1 MLVAVLATVFTVTL
15 AVHLLSTALAW
26 PRAAR
31 ERGPDAPARPPVS
44 LVRPVCGLD
53 VFDAETLASSFGQD
67 YPDHEIL
74 FCAASANDPAVALLE
89 KLIADH
95 PEAQAR
101 ILIGD
106 DRISANPKLNNLVKG
121 FAAARGDWVAMTD
134 ANLLLKPDYLSRLDA
149 TRRADTGLVSSP
161 PAGIRPGNF
170 WGALECAFLNSNQAR
185 WQLAADALGIGFA
198 HGKTLFWNRD
208 LLSAGGGLEAL
219 ARDLAEDV
227 ASTKLV
233 RGQGK
238 KVRLAR
244 TLFGQPIGKRDFDEV
259 WGRQLRWSRIR
270 RAGFPAIFGLEIL
283 QGPLPPLLALVAL
296 VGLGTVP
303 GPALAAFAVLWYGVE
318 LALARAHGWP
328 AAPRDIAAMLLRD
341 ALLPALWIVTWRRR
355 GFTWRG
361 SVVGA

>member
-1 MLVAVLATVFTVTL
+1 MLVTALASFVVVAL
-15 AVHLLSTALAW
+15 GVHLVSTALAW

-31 ERGPDAPARPPVS
+31 PRGALAQARPPVS

-53 VFDAETLASSFGQD
+53 AFDAETLASSFGQD

-74 FCAASANDPAVALLE
+74 FCAASGDDPAVALLE
-89 KLIADH
+89 KLIAAH
-95 PEAQAR
+95 PEADAR

-121 FAAARGDWVAMTD
+121 FAAARGEWVAMTD
-134 ANLLLKPDYLSRLDA
+134 ANLLLTPDYLTRLVE
-149 TRRADTGLVSSP
+149 TRREDTGLVSSP
-161 PAGIRPGNF
+161 PVGIRPENF

-185 WQLAADALGIGFA
+185 WQLAADGLGIGFA
-198 HGKTLFWNRD
+198 HGKTLCWDRA
-208 LLSAGGGLEAL
+208 LLEAGGGIEAL
-219 ARDLAEDV
+219 GQDLAEDV

-244 TLFGQPIGKRDFDEV
+244 PLFGQPIGERDFGEV

-270 RAGFPAIFGLEIL
+270 RAGFPAIFGIEIL
-283 QGPLPPLLALVAL
+283 QGPLPPLLALTAL
-296 VGLGTVP
+296 VGLGES
-303 GPALAAFAVLWYGVE
+303 PASVLVAFVLAWYGAE
-318 LALARAHGWP
+318 IALTRAHGWP
-328 AAPRDIAAMLLRD
+328 STLRDVAAMLLRD
-341 ALLPALWIVTWRRR
+341 ALLPVLWGATLRSR